1 MNPDKKKAIEELAH
15 KFVLAVHEIDAN
27 HFTTVVVTNNDEALV
42 VSTDDPLR
50 AIMGIVSIR
59 KLPYTLVDG
68 DSASFIHTSETKH

>member
-15 KFVLAVHEIDAN
+15 KFVLAVHDIDAD

-59 KLPYTLVDG
+59 KLPYTLIDKDDPSYIYSG
-68 DSASFIHTSETKH
+68 ETKH